1 MLIQTLPPSE
11 AVVLRDGSRLTLRPI
26 RPDDAPRL
34 QALHARLSPESI
46 YFRFLGWHPA
56 LSEQEAQQFANLDY
70 HTRMAFAALNEENG
84 EEKIVAVAR
93 YAACLPDHP
102 DEADAAIVVE
112 DRCQN
117 LGLGTLLLDRLLAY
131 GRAHGIAAFRADINP
146 ENERMLRF
154 IRRSGLPAT
163 SKLTEGALEIRIG
176 IN

>member
-1 MLIQTLPPSE
+1 MLTQILLPSE
-11 AVVLRDGSRLTLRPI
+11 AIVLRDGSRLTIRPI

-34 QALHARLSPESI
+34 QALHARLSPDSI

-56 LSEQEAQQFANLDY
+56 LSEQEAERFANLDY
-70 HTRMAFAALNEENG
+70 DTRMAFVAVNEENG
-84 EEKIVAVAR
+84 EENIVAVAR

-112 DRCQN
+112 DRFQN

-131 GRAHGIAAFRADINP
+131 ARAHGIAAFLADINP
-146 ENERMLRF
+146 ENERMLHF
-154 IRRSGLPAT
+154 IRRSGFPAS
-163 SKLTEGALEIRIG
+163 SKLAEGALEIRIG